1 MTTVNKKLIQE
12 VESPFHSY
20 LLFSN
25 FSSELVKQ
33 AKMFAMLL
41 AFDTKDYADHPDI
54 KIIDSENLNTL
65 GVEDIR
71 DVINKDS
78 LSPIEGKYKVVIFP
92 PVKSLTEEASN
103 ALLKTIEEPSS
114 RSIFIILSS
123 GKFWSHARDDS
134 QNTILSTIKVD
145 VGQYFLNLRMKLNL
159 IFQL

>member
-25 FSSELVKQ
+25 FSSELIKQ

-71 DVINKDS
+71 DVINKANK
-78 LSPIEGKYKVVIFP
+78 IK
-92 PVKSLTEEASN
+92 
-103 ALLKTIEEPSS
+103 
-114 RSIFIILSS
+114 
-123 GKFWSHARDDS
+123 H
-134 QNTILSTIKVD
+134 KVD
-145 VGQYFLNLRMKLNL
+145 INILLNIYQIHLKNEIIENIDYYKLNHSNQE
-159 IFQL
+159 FGC